1 MKVEGEGKEGFRKKT
16 KLNNSHMNESRLKK
30 YLASRAARGPWKISG
45 DKKQGYDGAVVIPS
59 LAESRLLF
67 STLQSLARNPKDIL
81 PRFLILIVVN
91 HREEASPSEKQDNRE
106 TLRRLQARGPDLAAL
121 QIAWVDAA
129 SPGLE
134 LPAKGGGVGTAR
146 KIGFDLALPRLT
158 CGQPSSPLLI
168 SLDADTLVRP
178 DYLPAITLHFQK
190 SQTPGAVIPF
200 CHQPGANPEEDRAI
214 DRYELFLRTYVLGLE
229 RAASPYAFHTVG
241 SAMACTAEGYARMG
255 GMNQRGAGEDFYFL
269 QHLAKTG
276 GVSRL
281 KGTVVYP
288 SARTSH
294 RVPFGTGRSMTDLLS
309 RKEGAVLFYRVECFQ
324 ILADWLALAGQS
336 PGREGKN
343 ILEKTLSISSYLYDF
358 LIENRFE
365 VVWEKLQR
373 NFRDSRNLLK
383 GFHDWFDGLKTMKLI
398 HYLSAG
404 PHPREDP
411 ERIVSGLLRW
421 AGLEAV
427 EGLDSQLELLRKVQ
441 IGEEY

>member
-1 MKVEGEGKEGFRKKT
+1 MIPSGIG
-16 KLNNSHMNESRLKK
+16 K
-30 YLASRAARGPWKISG
+30 YLASRAFTGPWAIAGTISK
-45 DKKQGYDGAVVIPS
+45 DFDGAVVIPS

-67 STLQSLARNPKDIL
+67 STLHSLAQNPQEL
-81 PRFLILIVVN
+81 LSRFMVLVVVN
-91 HREEASPSEKQDNRE
+91 HREDAPSSEKADNRE
-106 TLRRLQARGPDLAAL
+106 TLKSLSAGGPDLVPL

-146 KIGFDLALPRLT
+146 KIGFDLALDRLSYNQ
-158 CGQPSSPLLI
+158 GASLLI
-168 SLDADTLVRP
+168 SLDADTLTRP
-178 DYLPAITLHFQK
+178 DYLPAIIAHFQEA
-190 SQTPGAVIPF
+190 QTPGAVIPF
-200 CHQPGANPEEDRAI
+200 CHQPGSNREEDRAI
-214 DRYELFLRTYVLGLE
+214 HRYELFLRTYVLGLE
-229 RAASPYAFHTVG
+229 RATSPYAFHTVG

-276 GVSRL
+276 GVSRV

-336 PGREGKN
+336 PGREKKEL
-343 ILEKTLSISSYLYDF
+343 LEKALKISSHLYDF

-365 VVWEKLQR
+365 NVWEKLQR
-373 NFRDSRNLLK
+373 NFRASRNLLK

-398 HYLSAG
+398 HHLSAG
-404 PHPREDP
+404 PYPREEP

-427 EGLDSQLELLRKVQ
+427 EGLDSQLEMLRSLQ
-441 IGEEY
+441 IKAD

>member
-1 MKVEGEGKEGFRKKT
+1 MTLAAPDRGVKS
-16 KLNNSHMNESRLKK
+16 LSAMIPSRIEK
-30 YLASRAARGPWKISG
+30 YLASRAFTGPWAIAGTARK
-45 DKKQGYDGAVVIPS
+45 DFDGAVVIPS

-67 STLQSLARNPKDIL
+67 STLRSLAQNPQEL
-81 PRFLILIVVN
+81 LSRFLVLAVVN
-91 HREEASPSEKQDNRE
+91 HREDASSPEKVDNRE
-106 TLRRLQARGPDLAAL
+106 TLKRLSAGGADLAAL
-121 QIAWVDAA
+121 PIAWVDAA

-146 KIGFDLALPRLT
+146 KIGFDLALPLLNY
-158 CGQPSSPLLI
+158 GQPSSPLLI
-168 SLDADTLVRP
+168 SLDADTLARP

-190 SQTPGAVIPF
+190 SQTPGAVISF
-200 CHQPGANPEEDRAI
+200 CHQPGANPEEDLAI
-214 DRYELFLRTYVLGLE
+214 HRYELFLRTYVLGLE

-336 PGREGKN
+336 PNGEGKE
-343 ILEKTLSISSYLYDF
+343 LQEKALKISSYLFDF

-365 VVWEKLQR
+365 FVWERLRR

-398 HYLSAG
+398 HHLSAG
-404 PHPREDP
+404 PYPRQEP
-411 ERIVSGLLRW
+411 ERVVCGFLRW

-427 EGLDSQLELLRKVQ
+427 EGIDSQLELLRKIQ
-441 IGEEY
+441 SS

>member
-1 MKVEGEGKEGFRKKT
+1 
-16 KLNNSHMNESRLKK
+16 MNESRVKK
-30 YLASRAARGPWKISG
+30 YLASRAFNGPWAISG
-45 DKKQGYDGAVVIPS
+45 TARKDFDGAVVIPS

-67 STLQSLARNPKDIL
+67 STLRSLAQNPKKL
-81 PRFLILIVVN
+81 LSRFLVLVVVN
-91 HREEASPSEKQDNRE
+91 HREDASSAEKADNRE
-106 TLRRLQARGPDLAAL
+106 TLKRLSAGGPDLAPL
-121 QIAWVDAA
+121 QIVWVDAA

-134 LPAKGGGVGTAR
+134 LPAKRGGVGTAR
-146 KIGFDLALPRLT
+146 KIGFDLALPRLNNAHS
-158 CGQPSSPLLI
+158 SSPLLI
-168 SLDADTLVRP
+168 SLDADTLARP

-214 DRYELFLRTYVLGLE
+214 HRYELFLRTYVLGLE

-269 QHLAKTG
+269 QQLAKTG
-276 GVSRL
+276 GVSQV

-309 RKEGAVLFYRVECFQ
+309 RKKGAVLFYRVECFQ
-324 ILADWLALAGQS
+324 ILANWLALVGER
-336 PGREGKN
+336 PGWTGKK
-343 ILEKTLSISSYLYDF
+343 IQEKALKISSYLFDF
-358 LIENRFE
+358 LVENKFE
-365 VVWEKLQR
+365 SVWEKLQR
-373 NFRDSRNLLK
+373 NFPDSRILWK

-398 HYLSAG
+398 HHLSSG
-404 PHPREDP
+404 TYPREEP
-411 ERIVSGLLRW
+411 ELVVRDLLRW

-427 EGLDSQLELLRKVQ
+427 EGIDSQMELLRSLQ
-441 IGEEY
+441 IKAV

>member
-1 MKVEGEGKEGFRKKT
+1 LTLTAPDPGMKQ
-16 KLNNSHMNESRLKK
+16 LSAMIPSRIEK
-30 YLASRAARGPWKISG
+30 YLASRAFTGPWAIAGTARK
-45 DKKQGYDGAVVIPS
+45 DFDGAVVIPS

-67 STLQSLARNPKDIL
+67 STLRSLAQNPQEQL
-81 PRFLILIVVN
+81 SHFLILAVVN
-91 HREEASPSEKQDNRE
+91 HREDASSPEKADNQE
-106 TLRRLQARGPDLAAL
+106 TLKRLSAGGRDLLAL
-121 QIAWVDAA
+121 QLAWVDAA

-134 LPAKGGGVGTAR
+134 LPGKGGGVGTAR
-146 KIGFDLALPRLT
+146 KIGFDLALSRLNYS
-158 CGQPSSPLLI
+158 QPSSPLLI
-168 SLDADTLVRP
+168 SLDADTLARP

-200 CHQPGANPEEDRAI
+200 CHQPGVNPEQDRAI
-214 DRYELFLRTYVLGLE
+214 HRYELFLRTYVLGLE

-281 KGTVVYP
+281 KGTIVYP

-309 RKEGAVLFYRVECFQ
+309 RKEGAVLFYRMECFQ
-324 ILADWLALAGQS
+324 ILADWLALASQS
-336 PGREGKN
+336 PGREGKEY
-343 ILEKTLSISSYLYDF
+343 LEKALKISPYLFDF
-358 LIENRFE
+358 LIENKFE
-365 VVWEKLQR
+365 FVWERLQR
-373 NFRDSRNLLK
+373 NFRDSRNLGK

-398 HYLSAG
+398 HHLSAG
-404 PHPREDP
+404 PYPREEP
-411 ERIVSGLLRW
+411 ERVVSGLLQW

-427 EGLDSQLELLRKVQ
+427 EGIDFQLELLRKVQ